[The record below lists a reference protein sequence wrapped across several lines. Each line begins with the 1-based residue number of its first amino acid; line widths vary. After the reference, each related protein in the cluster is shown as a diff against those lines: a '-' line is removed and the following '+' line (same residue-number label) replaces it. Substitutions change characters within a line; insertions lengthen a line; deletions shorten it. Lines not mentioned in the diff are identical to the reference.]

1 MHEGTGVEDDEDNS
15 VADSQNLSLLAPSSS
30 SSSTPYF
37 MTSLEASGSRFM
49 NTPGAGTT
57 PLGTQTPVLIMTLKC
72 RWDIVI
78 IWD

>member
-1 MHEGTGVEDDEDNS
+1 MEDDEDNS

-30 SSSTPYF
+30 STPYF
-37 MTSLEASGSRFM
+37 MTSLEASGPRFM
-49 NTPGAGTT
+49 NIPGAGTT

-72 RWDIVI
+72 LWDIVI

>member
-30 SSSTPYF
+30 SSTPYF
-37 MTSLEASGSRFM
+37 MTSLEASGPRFM
-49 NTPGAGTT
+49 NIPGAGTT

-72 RWDIVI
+72 LWDIVI